1 MGDEDVEYEYEMHE
15 ISPDIARAG
24 AIFGSK
30 LQEELEAHLGRDAT
44 VGEMRDFALGA
55 LDIIFSATYG
65 LVHTREHSRTAHSW
79 SEAVM
84 TCISS
89 SIKKIIDRDFKIVIV
104 SKEVP

>member
-1 MGDEDVEYEYEMHE
+1 MGSEDVDFEMHE
-15 ISPDIARAG
+15 ISPDVARAG

-30 LQEELEAHLGRDAT
+30 MQEELEAHLGRDAT
-44 VGEMRDFALGA
+44 IGEMRDFALGA

-84 TCISS
+84 TCISG
-89 SIKKIIDRDFKIVIV
+89 SIKKIINREFKIVIM
-104 SKEVP
+104 SKDES